1 MKPCH
6 IGLCGLWDEPP
17 KFKDATPNKCMQG
30 QGNQGQKLQTPD
42 FLTAGL
48 PGVST
53 LETTKFTARECVSV
67 LSPKSCIRFCRKE
80 ALPPLGAPTRP
91 ESADHLPPHAP

>member
-30 QGNQGQKLQTPD
+30 QGNQGQKLQ
-42 FLTAGL
+42 
-48 PGVST
+48 
-53 LETTKFTARECVSV
+53 
-67 LSPKSCIRFCRKE
+67 
-80 ALPPLGAPTRP
+80 
-91 ESADHLPPHAP
+91 HLIF